1 LLFPVFFQTPR
12 WWFFF
17 NRKAQVSSR
26 WNGCSL
32 LAAVHVDRWGVSDLF
47 VATQFHNSSIHQAW
61 KICLWQF
68 VVGIFFS
75 QPMLFFRDFATGS
88 GFLFVLGWLSW
99 CPKSDDPPLM
109 VFPCDELDFLL
120 WRWILKVLW
129 IWQTS
134 TFWWYWSLLCSG
146 HCLVNR
152 LIACFPLRCGSGE
165 RTAPG
170 FQRSGE
176 TTTVKNGSRI
186 PAIFR
191 GCTEFGPQNLGMLQ

>member
-1 LLFPVFFQTPR
+1 MTILGCFGGTTILGNTHIVGVVFRRFFSDTPLVV
-12 WWFFF
+12 FF
-17 NRKAQVSSR
+17 NRKTQVSSR
-26 WNGCSL
+26 WNGCSV
-32 LAAVHVDRWGVSDLF
+32 LAAVHVDRWAFQFFF

-129 IWQTS
+129 IW
-134 TFWWYWSLLCSG
+134 
-146 HCLVNR
+146 
-152 LIACFPLRCGSGE
+152 
-165 RTAPG
+165 
-170 FQRSGE
+170 
-176 TTTVKNGSRI
+176 
-186 PAIFR
+186 
-191 GCTEFGPQNLGMLQ
+191 